1 MAVVNG
7 VYDGRSAW
15 SPTYTA
21 YPEYKYVE
29 TLYATLLT
37 LNRIM
42 QEDTT
47 TTNTNV
53 EDMFCNV
60 MIEHG
65 NTAPNGSPNVNNML
79 TTFTAFLT
87 NAISANI

>member
-1 MAVVNG
+1 MAAVNG

-37 LNRIM
+37 LNRII
-42 QEDTT
+42 QKYINHEYKCGRY
-47 TTNTNV
+47 V
-53 EDMFCNV
+53 
-60 MIEHG
+60 
-65 NTAPNGSPNVNNML
+65 L
-79 TTFTAFLT
+79 
-87 NAISANI
+87 